1 MIISKVLRTNLK
13 KQFLIF
19 SDVNY
24 VQIILAFTSTF
35 NKNNLILHLGLKAVN
50 YTRFSFPRD
59 SVDITSKFYRMY
71 SHYFQT
77 IIFLI

>member
-35 NKNNLILHLGLKAVN
+35 NKNNLILH
-50 YTRFSFPRD
+50 RD
-59 SVDITSKFYRMY
+59 
-71 SHYFQT
+71 
-77 IIFLI
+77 